1 MRGFSKKCAVFYRKC
16 KVAIEIPLKI
26 MYNILMQI
34 FTRTVTA

>member
-1 MRGFSKKCAVFYRKC
+1 MSDFCEKCAVFYRKC

-34 FTRTVTA
+34 FMRAVIA